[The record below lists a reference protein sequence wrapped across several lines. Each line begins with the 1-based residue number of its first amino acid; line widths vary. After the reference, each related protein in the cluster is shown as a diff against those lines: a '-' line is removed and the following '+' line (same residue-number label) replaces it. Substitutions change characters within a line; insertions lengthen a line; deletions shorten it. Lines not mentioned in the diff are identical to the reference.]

1 MFIHIRLIVLS
12 MSINFLKKPEN
23 EIELL
28 MSDII
33 RVLGLLL
40 GRLWLSELSSE
51 VLAFRESVGRPLEFS
66 DKDLQLAIRRLKDL
80 NIVNIEEGLRATFG
94 KPEPDI
100 LVGLNVAVPIIEF
113 LSKDD
118 DIKKY
123 KMLLRGS

>member
-1 MFIHIRLIVLS
+1 

-66 DKDLQLAIRRLKDL
+66 DRDLQLAIRRLKDL

>member
-1 MFIHIRLIVLS
+1 MFIHIRLIVLG

-28 MSDII
+28 MSDIV

-94 KPEPDI
+94 NPEPDI